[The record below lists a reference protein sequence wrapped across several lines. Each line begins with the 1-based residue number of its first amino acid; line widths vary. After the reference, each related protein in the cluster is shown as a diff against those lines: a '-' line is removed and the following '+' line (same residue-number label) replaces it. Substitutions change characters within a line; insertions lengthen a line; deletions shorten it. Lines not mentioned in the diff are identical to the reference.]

1 MKLFG
6 CDLSH
11 WNWISSFEDV
21 ADAVDFV
28 ILKAGGSDKGF
39 YTDSTFKNRYDAFR
53 LLDVP
58 VGAYYFVGEKFTTE
72 KDGITDAMRFIDII
86 GDRQLQFPAILDL
99 ESTRMIDK
107 DLVTEA
113 SIAFLTTLEAYG
125 FYAMIYAS
133 DISGFKD
140 RLNLDQLKKFDKWV
154 ARYGTEPKYVTSYG
168 MHQFTSS
175 GNLTGVQRSVDL
187 DYAFK
192 NYPEIMKQHHL
203 NNN

>member
-11 WNWISSFEDV
+11 WNWISSFEQV

-39 YTDSTFKNRYDAFR
+39 YTDSTFVNRYAAFR
-53 LLDVP
+53 SLDVP
-58 VGAYYFVGEKFTTE
+58 VGAYYFVGEKFTSE
-72 KDGITDAMRFIDII
+72 IDGITDAMRFIDII

-99 ESTRMIDK
+99 EATRMIDK
-107 DLVTEA
+107 DQVTEA
-113 SIAFLTTLEAYG
+113 SIAFLSTLEQYG

-140 RLNLDQLKKFDKWV
+140 RLNLDKLKKFDKWV

-175 GNLTGVQRSVDL
+175 GNLSGVQRSVDL

-203 NNN
+203 NNY